1 MYNKDDDD
9 DDDKLLCTQRVRIR
23 EDINASTL

>member
-9 DDDKLLCTQRVRIR
+9 DDDKLLCTQRDRIR